1 MQRPVNANA
10 NATSL
15 AGGSLVTSIASKE
28 QASLELHRGL
38 GALSDVL
45 KDDAVQELMINH
57 GKSIFIERN
66 GVVTKSKLTIDPERL
81 DQAITLIANLND
93 DRAGYVFDGDLP
105 GLRVAAVRSP
115 IAINGACMSIR
126 KHGIKTRRIQDYLEA
141 GSFNPVL
148 QIKRAVSKR
157 PSNARIAKG
166 KVGIVE
172 FLKWMLLERH
182 NFIVSGPTS
191 SGKTTFLNSLLA
203 LLADI
208 DPERRLLTFEDT
220 RELVNALKN
229 HVAFL
234 SKPEAGVTPEMLLRV
249 GMRFKPDCI
258 WLGETRGKEAY
269 VLLKAASTG
278 HPGSACS
285 LHADDGLG
293 ALGRLAELASE
304 SLEGGNLSELSLR
317 KKIASTFKFVIHCE
331 RVGKVR
337 TLMEIVEVHGV
348 SVDSG
353 DYNTTT
359 LFKKELE
366 FV

>member
-1 MQRPVNANA
+1 MGGTVMNAA
-10 NATSL
+10 PTPMT
-15 AGGSLVTSIASKE
+15 GSTLVITEASKE
-28 QASLELHRGL
+28 QAKKELTLALGDYANVLEE
-38 GALSDVL
+38 A
-45 KDDAVQELMINH
+45 AVQELMINH
-57 GKSIFIERN
+57 GNAIFVERN
-66 GVVTKSKLTIDPERL
+66 GVVTRSKQPISPARL
-81 DQAITLIANLND
+81 DEAITLIANINQGY
-93 DRAGYVFDGDLP
+93 AGYIFDGDLP

-126 KHGIKTRRIQDYLEA
+126 KHGIVTRRINEYRDN
-141 GSFNPVL
+141 GSFSPSLKVNRV
-148 QIKRAVSKR
+148 ASKR
-157 PSNARIAKG
+157 PSNDRIAKG
-166 KVGIVE
+166 GQGVVE
-172 FLKWMLLERH
+172 FFKWMLLERA

-208 DPERRLLTFEDT
+208 DPNRRVLTFEDT

-234 SKPEAGVTPEMLLRV
+234 SKAEAGVTPEMLLKV
-249 GMRFKPDCI
+249 GMRFKPDCM

-285 LHADDGLG
+285 LHADDGIG

-304 SLEGGNLSELSLR
+304 SPEGANLSEASLQ
-317 KKIASTFKFVIHCE
+317 KKIANTFQFVIHCE

-348 SVDSG
+348 DGGEYKTS
-353 DYNTTT
+353 T